1 VLIFLYKYVSSAV
14 SRVKQLFSVETVLET
29 VANNAAELVSCGY
42 KKISSLSQVTLK
54 LLFLSLFLIC
64 TTNRR

>member
-42 KKISSLSQVTLK
+42 KKSVRCPK
-54 LLFLSLFLIC
+54 
-64 TTNRR
+64 